1 VPEHDETLVAPND
14 HQAEPELGRSGWP
27 AGVGLLATAAGG
39 VGFAWA
45 FAADASHYFIGGFLA
60 LGLVALGFTLAYW
73 GRNLINDVPATGLYP
88 APSDDEAAQ
97 AALAKEVVEDAQV
110 ITRRRFLT
118 TLLIGGAGIF
128 GLSQIFLIGA
138 LGPRPRRSL
147 FHTQWT
153 AGAQLVTVDG
163 QPVTRDMLAHGG
175 FLVAF
180 PQGHTEAADSQV
192 VLLRLPSRI
201 FTPLPGR
208 ESWSPEGF
216 VAYSRVCTHA
226 GCAVAQYEDQDH
238 VLLCPCHQSTFD
250 VLQGARPI
258 SGPAGRALPQ
268 LPLMIDAAGNLRAQR
283 DFEHAVGPG
292 FWNLS

>member
-1 VPEHDETLVAPND
+1 VPEHDANVPEHDETLVAPDD
-14 HQAEPELGRSGWP
+14 HKAEPQLGRSGWP
-27 AGVGLLATAAGG
+27 AGLGLLATAAGG

-45 FAADASHYFIGGFLA
+45 FVADASHYYIGGFLA
-60 LGLVALGFTLAYW
+60 LGLLALGFTLAYW
-73 GRNLINDVPATGLYP
+73 GRNLINDVPAKGLYP
-88 APSDDEAAQ
+88 APNDDEPAQ
-97 AALAKEVVEDAQV
+97 EALADEVVEDARV

-128 GLSQIFLIGA
+128 GLSQLFLLGA

-153 AGAQLVTVDG
+153 AGAQLVTIDG
-163 QPVTRDMLAHGG
+163 QPVTRDALAHGG

-180 PQGHTEAADSQV
+180 PKGHTDAADSQV
-192 VLLRLPSRI
+192 VLLHLPSRI
-201 FTPLPGR
+201 FTPQPGR

-226 GCAVAQYEDQDH
+226 GCAVAQYEDQNH

-250 VLQGARPI
+250 VLHGAQPI

-283 DFEHAVGPG
+283 DF
-292 FWNLS
+292 